1 LMASYHL
8 EGNLAVRLSKN
19 YLIASFFLALLTQSP
34 ALALDPQ
41 ATGSLKAPPSS
52 LPSIGTG
59 KITGRVRVAGRVER
73 PEPLRVFKNKEFC
86 GTRVPSEI
94 FLVGAN
100 GGVKN
105 AVIILRGPPIKGRV
119 RLPKA
124 IVLDNKKCLFAPH
137 VQVVPVGSEVLLL
150 NSDPILH
157 DFHARLGSET
167 LFNVGLP
174 SWRRVKKR
182 LTRRGIVAVECE
194 VLHTWMSAYIV
205 VTSSPYFAVTDE
217 RGEFLITGVPAGRY
231 ELEVWHEKLGRLL
244 SNVTVKENRISRVDP
259 IFRCVSC

>member
-1 LMASYHL
+1 MPSYHP
-8 EGNLAVRLSKN
+8 EGNLAVRLNKKN
-19 YLIASFFLALLTQSP
+19 LVAIFLFLLSIQSP

-41 ATGSLKAPPSS
+41 AAGSLKAPPSS
-52 LPSIGTG
+52 LLSIGAG

-73 PEPLRVFKNKEFC
+73 PKPLKVFKNKEFC
-86 GTRVPSEI
+86 GAQVPNEN
-94 FLVGAN
+94 FLVGSD

-105 AVIILRGPPIKGRV
+105 AVVILRGPHIERKE
-119 RLPKA
+119 RLPKT
-124 IVLDNKKCLFAPH
+124 IVLDNKKCLFAPN
-137 VQVVPVGSEVLLL
+137 VQVAQVGSEVLLL

-194 VLHTWMSAYIV
+194 VLHTWMSAYIL
-205 VTSSPYFAVTDE
+205 VTPSPHFAVADE
-217 RGEFLITGVPAGRY
+217 RGEFLIEGVPAGSY
-231 ELEVWHEKLGRLL
+231 DLEVWHEKLGRLVKKVV
-244 SNVTVKENRISRVDP
+244 VTRDRSSRFDLVFP
-259 IFRCVSC
+259 CVSC

>member
-1 LMASYHL
+1 MASYHL
-8 EGNLAVRLSKN
+8 EGNLAVRENKN
-19 YLIASFFLALLTQSP
+19 NLIAGFLLVLLTHSP
-34 ALALDPQ
+34 VLALDPQ
-41 ATGSLKAPPSS
+41 AAGSLKAPPSS
-52 LPSIGTG
+52 LLSIGAS

-73 PEPLRVFKNKEFC
+73 PKPLKVFKNKEFC
-86 GTRVPSEI
+86 GARVSNEN
-94 FLVGAN
+94 FLVGSD

-105 AVIILRGPPIKGRV
+105 AVVILRGPHIERKE
-119 RLPKA
+119 RLPKT

-137 VQVVPVGSEVLLL
+137 VQVAQVGSEVLLL

-157 DFHARLGSET
+157 DFHARLGFET

-205 VTSSPYFAVTDE
+205 VTPSPYFAVANE
-217 RGEFLITGVPAGRY
+217 RGEFLIEGVPAGSY
-231 ELEVWHEKLGRLL
+231 DLEVWHEKLGRLVR
-244 SNVTVKENRISRVDP
+244 NVVVSRDRSSRVDLVFP
-259 IFRCVSC
+259 CVSC